1 MQYAI
6 PEVNMESLEKKLT
19 RIRNKCEK
27 YGLDFRYERTG
38 EHFETVTLDVPTGQ
52 YDYTGQPITKRRTQV
67 VRFID
72 IEVEGKAEVS
82 GWRFAAS
89 LEYTK
94 EGNFIHGVEGV
105 EVPERFYSCE
115 PWCEHCKTRRD
126 RRSSYIV
133 QNIETGE
140 FKQVGKSCLKDFTH
154 GMSAEGVAHFES
166 FFKELEEARD
176 GGSWSGASLY
186 YNVHD
191 FLVTAAETIRLF
203 GYVRSTDS
211 GMSTAYMSE
220 MLFRVENNM
229 RLPFNYAD
237 EIRMMYED
245 AVERGFDTKR
255 QESIDLAENAR
266 KWIIA
271 NEKNDNYFHNLKV
284 ACLQKYTAGDFG
296 LLVSIFP
303 TYNRELEWEAER
315 KERERKE
322 AEARAKSSYMGNV
335 GDKVSFVCADYRLI
349 TSWKTQWGRTYVFK
363 LTSEEGLEATWK
375 TSNWIDDGV
384 IGKTVSGTIKELK
397 EFRGIKQTELTR
409 CRIREGVKN

>member
-1 MQYAI
+1 MSETYSI
-6 PEVNMESLEKKLT
+6 PECNIESLEKKLT

-27 YGLDFRYERTG
+27 YGLAFKYERTG

-52 YDYTGQPITKRRTQV
+52 YDYTGEPITKRKTQV
-67 VRFID
+67 VKFID

-94 EGNFIHGVEGV
+94 NGNFIHGVDGI
-105 EVPERFYSCE
+105 EVPERFYNCE

-126 RRSSYIV
+126 RRNSYIV
-133 QNIETGE
+133 QNTETGE

-154 GMSAEGVAHFES
+154 GLSAEAVAHFES

-176 GGSWSGASLY
+176 GGSWSGSPLY

-191 FLVTAAETIRLF
+191 FLVAAAECIRLF
-203 GYVRSTDS
+203 GYIRSTDN
-211 GMSTAYMSE
+211 GISTAYMSE

-229 RLPFNYAD
+229 RLPFNMAED
-237 EIRMMYED
+237 IRKWYDD
-245 AVERGFDTKR
+245 AVERGWDTKR

-266 KWIIA
+266 KWILA

-284 ACLQKYTAGDFG
+284 ACSQTYTAGDLG

-315 KERERKE
+315 RERERKD
-322 AEARAKSSYMGNV
+322 AEARAHSTYMGEV
-335 GDKVSFVCADYRLI
+335 GSRVQFVIDSIHLI
-349 TSWKTQWGRTYVFK
+349 TSWETQWGRTYVYK
-363 LTSEEGLEATWK
+363 LSDANGQQATWK
-375 TSNWIDDGV
+375 TSAWLDDDD
-384 IGKTVSGTIKELK
+384 IGKTCKGTVKEHK

-409 CRIREGVKN
+409 CRIA